1 MTRISAQVPEEL
13 LEQIDQIA
21 TDKCVSRAAVVRI
34 AVKEWLE
41 EGGNIDCHNLE
52 ESKVNQ

>member
-13 LEQIDQIA
+13 LEQIDRIA
-21 TDKCVSRAAVVRI
+21 DNKCVSRAAVVRI

-52 ESKVNQ
+52 ESKVNL